1 MSELGFPKINLSPV
15 IPNLGPPYH
24 FPDHL
29 KILGPNEVNR
39 PLPWA
44 SLTASQQAF
53 QARKMAIHAA
63 MIERM
68 DQEIGRVISHLKK
81 TNRFDDT
88 LILFLSDNGASAE
101 IMVRGDGHEPTAPM
115 GSAATYLCLGPGWST
130 TANTPFR
137 KHKTW
142 THEGGIATPLIAHWP
157 KGITAKK
164 EFRHTPAH
172 VIDVLPTLLNLTG
185 LKRDSPALTFPGK
198 SLLPLFFED
207 QKNFHQALWWCHEG
221 HNAILRDGWKAVSSH
236 KEPWE
241 LYKLTK
247 DRSETQNLAAKHPDK
262 LKSLITLWNKR
273 ADQYLAEAK
282 K

>member
-1 MSELGFPKINLSPV
+1 
-15 IPNLGPPYH
+15 
-24 FPDHL
+24 
-29 KILGPNEVNR
+29 
-39 PLPWA
+39 
-44 SLTASQQAF
+44 
-53 QARKMAIHAA
+53 MAIHAA

-185 LKRDSPALTFPGK
+185 LKQDSPALTFPGK